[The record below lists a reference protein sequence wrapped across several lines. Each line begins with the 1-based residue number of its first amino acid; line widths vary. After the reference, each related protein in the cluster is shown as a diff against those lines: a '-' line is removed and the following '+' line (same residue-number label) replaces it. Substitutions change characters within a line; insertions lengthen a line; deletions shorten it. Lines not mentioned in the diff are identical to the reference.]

1 MSDLNERVLIAKNAL
16 MTALGNNYQ
25 KYLSLMK
32 NYFRRKLD
40 YTEFDLE
47 SRKLLPTNKLHLHNE
62 LFSAIMCKI
71 GAINTPPPPPPLVTT
86 SSNSGQ
92 HSSSSSRSSS
102 RKRKRSSRSH
112 NDRATFEPYDFFDFL
127 TPDTLEPIRP
137 PSSFESTMQ
146 MMPSARYCVQEL
158 FLPNTGFI
166 YGRFQIGVWEIGLV
180 QVDDTVAEYMCI
192 AVQFLLKN
200 LISSIIMKRK
210 HYKVTGEGSY
220 YYDVGAPI
228 KDPFLRNTVTR
239 QKIDDGPLVL
249 DKEITSPNFMRR
261 TNDEGIFLSACEEV
275 YPQKGNLITL
285 KDLQKAFNDRNMLA
299 SHTVYSVNRERLTQ
313 MLH

>member
-1 MSDLNERVLIAKNAL
+1 MSELNERVLQAKNAL
-16 MTALGNNYQ
+16 MIALGDNYQ
-25 KYLSLMK
+25 KYLNNMK
-32 NYFRRKLD
+32 YYFRRKFE
-40 YTEFDLE
+40 YAEFDLE
-47 SRKLLPTNKLHLHNE
+47 SRKLLPGNKLHLHNE
-62 LFSAIMCKI
+62 LFAAIMCKI
-71 GAINTPPPPPPLVTT
+71 GAINTPQPQSLISSSST
-86 SSNSGQ
+86 SG
-92 HSSSSSRSSS
+92 HHSSSRSN
-102 RKRKRSSRSH
+102 RKRKRSSRTHSE
-112 NDRATFEPYDFFDFL
+112 RAMFEPYDFFEFL
-127 TPDTLEPIRP
+127 APDPLEPIRP

-146 MMPSARYCVQEL
+146 MMPTARYCVQEL

-166 YGRFQIGVWEIGLV
+166 YGRFQIGAWEIGLV

-261 TNDEGIFLSACEEV
+261 SNDEGIFLSACEEV
-275 YPQKGNLITL
+275 YPQKKNLITL
-285 KDLQKAFNDRNMLA
+285 KDLQRAFNDKNMIA
-299 SHTVYSVNRERLTQ
+299 SHSVYSVNRERLTQ

>member
-1 MSDLNERVLIAKNAL
+1 MSELSDKVLQAKNAL
-16 MTALGNNYQ
+16 MTALGDNYQ
-25 KYLSLMK
+25 KYLNNMK
-32 NYFRRKLD
+32 YYFRCKFE
-40 YTEFDLE
+40 YAEFDLE
-47 SRKLLPTNKLHLHNE
+47 ARKLLPGNKLHLHNE
-62 LFSAIMCKI
+62 FFSAIMSKI
-71 GAINTPPPPPPLVTT
+71 GAINTPQPPSLITS
-86 SSNSGQ
+86 SSNSGH
-92 HSSSSSRSSS
+92 HSSSRSS
-102 RKRKRSSRSH
+102 RKRKRSSRTQSE
-112 NDRATFEPYDFFDFL
+112 RATFEPYDFFDFL
-127 TPDTLEPIRP
+127 APDPMEPIRP
-137 PSSFESTMQ
+137 PSSFDSTMQ
-146 MMPSARYCVQEL
+146 MMPTARYCVEEL

-166 YGRFQIGVWEIGLV
+166 YARFQIGAWEIGLV
-180 QVDDTVAEYMCI
+180 QIDDTVAEYMCI

-261 TNDEGIFLSACEEV
+261 SNDEGIFLSACEEV
-275 YPQKGNLITL
+275 YPQKRNLITL
-285 KDLQKAFNDRNMLA
+285 KDLQRAFNDKNMIA
-299 SHTVYSVNRERLTQ
+299 SHAVYSVNRERLTQ